1 MNGMM
6 VGHMETWL
14 VFKMVVSFLLIL
26 AVVFVVAWGSQWAVK
41 GGLRRTEESAI
52 EILKKRYARG
62 QISKEEFEEKKRDM
76 A

>member
-41 GGLRRTEESAI
+41 SGLSRTEESAI

>member
-6 VGHMETWL
+6 VGQIETWL

-41 GGLRRTEESAI
+41 GGLGRAEESAI